1 MILAAFALAGM
12 ALLMLQVL
20 AVDTFRAMREIA
32 REVEACFG
40 HDTAVFP
47 DHLD

>member
-32 REVEACFG
+32 RDVNASFG
-40 HDTAVFP
+40 HDPAIYP
-47 DHLD
+47 DQTH